1 MASEIFKI
9 FIFFFIHSTVL
20 EAEVMDNKTKTCP
33 NAEMPVCLV
42 GLRPFI
48 GVQEIIA
55 SNSHLVLLSKA
66 DQKNNTENITGKN
79 TATSISSNTDSSSDQ
94 EKTPKKWTL
103 YNLSLPSPLALYKSM
118 IELANLSRA
127 LNPQGYLELISEAH
141 IVLRYETI
149 SFFDWNSNLLSGFVD
164 KKSRQLS
171 ADK

>member
-1 MASEIFKI
+1 M
-9 FIFFFIHSTVL
+9 L

-141 IVLRYETI
+141 IVLRYEAI
-149 SFFDWNSNLLSGFVD
+149 PLLSEFSNYSSRIPRSSEIPICYLVLWTGKVD
-164 KKSRQLS
+164 ICLQTG
-171 ADK
+171 

>member
-9 FIFFFIHSTVL
+9 FIFFIFIHSTVL

-94 EKTPKKWTL
+94 EKPPKKWTL

-141 IVLRYETI
+141 IVLRYEAI
-149 SFFDWNSNLLSGFVD
+149 PL
-164 KKSRQLS
+164 
-171 ADK
+171 

>member
-1 MASEIFKI
+1 
-9 FIFFFIHSTVL
+9 
-20 EAEVMDNKTKTCP
+20 MDNKTKTCP

-66 DQKNNTENITGKN
+66 TNNTTTSSEIVTK
-79 TATSISSNTDSSSDQ
+79 TAASSCE
-94 EKTPKKWTL
+94 EKPKWTL
-103 YNLSLPSPLALYKSM
+103 YNLSLPTPLALYKSM

-141 IVLRYETI
+141 IVLR
-149 SFFDWNSNLLSGFVD
+149 
-164 KKSRQLS
+164 
-171 ADK
+171 

>member
-1 MASEIFKI
+1 
-9 FIFFFIHSTVL
+9 
-20 EAEVMDNKTKTCP
+20 MDNKTKTCP

-79 TATSISSNTDSSSDQ
+79 TASISSNTDSYE
-94 EKTPKKWTL
+94 EKIPKKWTL

-118 IELANLSRA
+118 IELANLNRA

-141 IVLRYETI
+141 IVLR
-149 SFFDWNSNLLSGFVD
+149 
-164 KKSRQLS
+164 
-171 ADK
+171 

>member
-9 FIFFFIHSTVL
+9 LIYFFFIDSTVL

-141 IVLRYETI
+141 IVLRYEAI
-149 SFFDWNSNLLSGFVD
+149 PL
-164 KKSRQLS
+164 
-171 ADK
+171 